1 MSMLANAARLRPVA
15 VASILVLGLG
25 LGGCA
30 NYETL
35 EPYQPASGV
44 QTEVP
49 ADGTGVKVRNLMV
62 RAAGGKMELA
72 GSLVSSK
79 QDDTLRS
86 LTGTA
91 LKENN
96 EPAGELTMDV
106 PETKIPAG
114 QAVNLGEEHI
124 AVTGDV
130 KPGGMTQMT
139 LDFAKAGKVTL
150 MVPVVD
156 AEAAGIPMEEAG
168 SSASPSATPGN

>member
-44 QTEVP
+44 QTDVP
-49 ADGTGVKVRNLMV
+49 SDGTGVKVRNLMV
-62 RAAGGKMELA
+62 RSAGDKMELA
-72 GSLVSSK
+72 GSLVST
-79 QDDTLRS
+79 QADDTLRS
-86 LTGTA
+86 LTGVA
-91 LKENN
+91 LKQDNS
-96 EPAGELTMDV
+96 PAGELTLDL

-114 QAVNLGEEHI
+114 EAVNLADEHI

-130 KPGGMTQMT
+130 KAGGMTQMT

-150 MVPVVD
+150 LVPVVS
-156 AEAAGIPMEEAG
+156 AEAAGIPVDG
-168 SSASPSATPGN
+168 ASPSATPGR